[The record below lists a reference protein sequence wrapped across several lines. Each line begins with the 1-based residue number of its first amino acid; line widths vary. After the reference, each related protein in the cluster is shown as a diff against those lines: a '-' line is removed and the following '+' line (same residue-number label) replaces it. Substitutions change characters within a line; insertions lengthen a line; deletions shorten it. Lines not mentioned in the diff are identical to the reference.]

1 MSVHSNIL
9 AIERS
14 IEKVKLLHQMKRVTH
29 DAAKEEIRRLE
40 RQLMDHV
47 NQLPA
52 HEKQIF
58 LLRKEFGKDF

>member
-9 AIERS
+9 AIERD
-14 IEKVKLLHQMKRVTH
+14 IERIKLLHQMKRVTH
-29 DAAKEEIRRLE
+29 DAAKTEIRRLE
-40 RQLMDHV
+40 KQLLEHV

>member
-9 AIERS
+9 AIERD

-58 LLRKEFGKDF
+58 LLRKGFGKDF

>member
-9 AIERS
+9 AIERD

-40 RQLMDHV
+40 RQLMEHV